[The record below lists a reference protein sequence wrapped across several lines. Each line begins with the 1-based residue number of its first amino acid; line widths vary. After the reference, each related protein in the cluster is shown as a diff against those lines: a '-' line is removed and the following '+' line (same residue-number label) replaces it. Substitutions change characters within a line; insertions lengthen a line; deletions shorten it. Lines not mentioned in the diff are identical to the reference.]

1 METYIVTPGGE
12 YYPRHHQDQ
21 YQEQTQLGDQE
32 HHQEHHQDHRRH
44 ESGDKQGE
52 QAGQARQQVR
62 HNKED
67 NLYHFFREQIW
78 PLKWT
83 RENDK
88 IRKFDTFDCYNE
100 EC

>member
-21 YQEQTQLGDQE
+21 YHEQTQLGD
-32 HHQEHHQDHRRH
+32 QEHHQDHRRH

-67 NLYHFFREQIW
+67 NLYHFFREQI
-78 PLKWT
+78 
-83 RENDK
+83 
-88 IRKFDTFDCYNE
+88 
-100 EC
+100 